1 MDGLAA
7 GDIVTA
13 GPLES
18 HLLLLSDLPGVQVS
32 SALVPGATFGT
43 SDLLLDI
50 LPGQRVTASVDADNA
65 GNRYTGAVR
74 VGATVNFNEPTGQ
87 GDVASLRLLTSG
99 EGLNYFRASYQMQIG
114 KARIGAAYSS
124 LEYALGKEFENLL
137 ANGTAQITNF
147 YGHYPLLRSRNENHY
162 AGLSYETKRFQDRL
176 DSVLSVTDKTAHV
189 WTASLNG
196 DRHDDFGGGGSNT
209 YALALTSGAISIL
222 TPAARAFDATT
233 AHSNGHFGKVGFSAS
248 RLQNLTNS
256 VSLFARIDGQIASK
270 NLDISEKME
279 LGGMYAVR
287 AYPEGEAY
295 GDEGVVASVEARLQL
310 PKWSAS
316 AMGDTQV
323 FGFVDA
329 GRIKLDSKPW
339 AAGVNRRT
347 LSGAGLGLSWSVPG
361 DFLMRLIYAHRL
373 GSELATSAP
382 DSANRFWLQFVKY
395 F

>member
-1 MDGLAA
+1 
-7 GDIVTA
+7 
-13 GPLES
+13 
-18 HLLLLSDLPGVQVS
+18 
-32 SALVPGATFGT
+32 
-43 SDLLLDI
+43 
-50 LPGQRVTASVDADNA
+50 
-65 GNRYTGAVR
+65 
-74 VGATVNFNEPTGQ
+74 
-87 GDVASLRLLTSG
+87 
-99 EGLNYFRASYQMQIG
+99 
-114 KARIGAAYSS
+114 
-124 LEYALGKEFENLL
+124 
-137 ANGTAQITNF
+137 
-147 YGHYPLLRSRNENHY
+147 
-162 AGLSYETKRFQDRL
+162 
-176 DSVLSVTDKTAHV
+176 
-189 WTASLNG
+189 
-196 DRHDDFGGGGSNT
+196 
-209 YALALTSGAISIL
+209 
-222 TPAARAFDATT
+222 
-233 AHSNGHFGKVGFSAS
+233 
-248 RLQNLTNS
+248 
-256 VSLFARIDGQIASK
+256 LFARIDGQIASK